1 MNMSEMNPLQITEH
15 LHGYGTGAEHA
26 TELIL
31 KNKDQNQSEFYLI
44 SLAEKIEDL
53 HQIKKRNLGDE
64 LSKLGEPIWKIMLRL
79 FITTNLEKSI
89 TVADISQQISF
100 PETTVLRYIKILD
113 NIGYIKQ
120 LQMPEQRSSG
130 LQLTRQGQAIMRN
143 TLLALNAC

>member
-1 MNMSEMNPLQITEH
+1 MSEMNPLQITEH
-15 LHGYGTGAEHA
+15 LHRYGTGVERA

-31 KNKDQNQSEFYLI
+31 KNKDKNQSEFDLI
-44 SLAEKIEDL
+44 SLAEKIEDF

-79 FITTNLEKSI
+79 FITTKLEERI

-113 NIGYIKQ
+113 NIGYIEQ
-120 LQMPEQRSSG
+120 LQMPEQRGSG
-130 LQLTRQGQAIMRN
+130 LQLTRQGQTIMRN
-143 TLLALNAC
+143 TLLALNAF